1 MVCTITLQTNPA
13 ASGSGRSRHCRGSGF
28 VDTVADRCSSANAL
42 TATAGNYSP
51 ATPSAT
57 NTPSRYTSA
66 ILGGGRRNAHPSTG
80 AISSA
85 GIRRRFARSDRAA
98 RASRCPAG
106 VRRQSPLRGP
116 QRDSSRGPPTG
127 SAEPRRTRA
136 DRAPTSACPG
146 HCPRATPTKLR
157 RTIGLGF
164 QWSLQHLTICR
175 AGVPRSR
182 WQPVPSREGQLDP
195 A

>member
-42 TATAGNYSP
+42 TATAGSYSP

-98 RASRCPAG
+98 RARPVAAPPVYADNHRCAVRNGTPAAG
-106 VRRQSPLRGP
+106 RRQDQRNPVEHVRTEHRHPLVQVTAHGL
-116 QRDSSRGPPTG
+116 
-127 SAEPRRTRA
+127 PRPNYA
-136 DRAPTSACPG
+136 
-146 HCPRATPTKLR
+146 
-157 RTIGLGF
+157 
-164 QWSLQHLTICR
+164 
-175 AGVPRSR
+175 
-182 WQPVPSREGQLDP
+182 GQLDWGSSGRCNT
-195 A
+195 

>member
-42 TATAGNYSP
+42 TATAGSYSP

-57 NTPSRYTSA
+57 NTPSRCTSA

-116 QRDSSRGPPTG
+116 QRDSSCGRRQDQRNPVEHVRTEHRHPLVQVIAHGL
-127 SAEPRRTRA
+127 PRPNYA
-136 DRAPTSACPG
+136 
-146 HCPRATPTKLR
+146 
-157 RTIGLGF
+157 
-164 QWSLQHLTICR
+164 
-175 AGVPRSR
+175 
-182 WQPVPSREGQLDP
+182 GQLDLGSSGRCNT
-195 A
+195 